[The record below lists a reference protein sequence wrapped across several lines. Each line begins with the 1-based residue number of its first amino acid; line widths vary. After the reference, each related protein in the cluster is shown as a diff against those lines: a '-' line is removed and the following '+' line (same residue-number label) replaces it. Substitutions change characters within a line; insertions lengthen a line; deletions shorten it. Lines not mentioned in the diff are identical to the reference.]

1 VEHRRDRAQLR
12 RLVRARP
19 GRGGLE
25 PAAVTRPGARLTV
38 GLVGNLAVDRIAGGA
53 PRVGGAVYHGAR
65 AATRLASDTVVVT
78 RCAERDRDVCLTPL
92 VELGLP
98 VTWRPAR
105 ETTAFSFHYEGDR
118 RVMSVDAVGDPWTPE
133 DVASWA
139 GKALAGTTWVHV
151 GGLLR
156 TDFPPAVLRSLAVGG
171 RRLLVDGQG
180 LVRRGERGPLRSD
193 GDVDRS
199 LLSSMAV
206 LKLDEEEAA
215 LLAGG
220 TGEADL
226 RALGVPEVIV
236 TLGSRGSFVV
246 AEGSAER
253 IRTEPLGEAVDP
265 TGAGDAF
272 GVAYAVA
279 RDRGFA
285 PLDAAREAT
294 TVVSSLLDG
303 R

>member
-1 VEHRRDRAQLR
+1 
-12 RLVRARP
+12 
-19 GRGGLE
+19 
-25 PAAVTRPGARLTV
+25 
-38 GLVGNLAVDRIAGGA
+38 
-53 PRVGGAVYHGAR
+53 
-65 AATRLASDTVVVT
+65 
-78 RCAERDRDVCLTPL
+78 
-92 VELGLP
+92 
-98 VTWRPAR
+98 
-105 ETTAFSFHYEGDR
+105 
-118 RVMSVDAVGDPWTPE
+118 MSVDAVGDPWTPE
-133 DVASWA
+133 DVAGWA
-139 GKALAGTTWVHV
+139 GDALAGTTWVHV

-156 TDFPPAVLRSLAVGG
+156 EDFPPTVLRALAAGG

-199 LLSSMAV
+199 LLPSMAV

-246 AEGSAER
+246 AQGASER
-253 IRTEPLGEAVDP
+253 IRAEPLGEAVDP

-279 RDRGFA
+279 RDRGLA

-294 TVVSSLLDG
+294 RVVSSLLDG